1 MANRLRNIH
10 VKKIDLVGVPA
21 IGRTITLFKSG
32 DNSEGVQE
40 TVNREELVKALS
52 ELTDEERQTLGLA
65 PKKEE
70 LLKAIS
76 GLTDE
81 ERQELVKALNVEQ
94 KPLTADEIVKALAE
108 LSDDEEEDKDI
119 PESVRKSI
127 KALEDGQKE
136 AKERAEKAEAVVK
149 EMRDEQRARDYL
161 ARAEAFKHLP
171 NVVPADFAP
180 ILSKIDKA
188 LKDEER
194 EKLAEILK
202 AADAAI
208 AEGKLFEEIG
218 RGEVPDAGSSALAKL
233 NAKAEE
239 LRKADTSLTKEQAF
253 TQATKE
259 NPELYNTH
267 VRETELRKTRGED

>member
-1 MANRLRNIH
+1 MANRLKNIH

-32 DNSEGVQE
+32 DDTE
-40 TVNREELVKALS
+40 TTEEITVTKDELLKAIS
-52 ELTDEERQTLGLA
+52 ELTDEERTELA
-65 PKKEE
+65 KS
-70 LLKAIS
+70 LM
-76 GLTDE
+76 G
-81 ERQELVKALNVEQ
+81 EQ
-94 KPLTADEIVKALAE
+94 KPLTADEVLKALAE
-108 LSDDEEEDKDI
+108 RSDDEGEDEEI
-119 PESVRKSI
+119 SESIRKSI

-136 AKERAEKAEAVVK
+136 EKEKREQAEAVVK